1 MKYTVLEQQKTIKIQ
16 AYGKIL
22 EEAFGNTA
30 LAISSLMVKKVH
42 PKMEKYISVGADDL
56 KSLLYIFLE
65 ELLFLVDT
73 EEFFVNDIKSLTIK
87 KQKGYTLNAYLL
99 GDKRRESYEFLKE
112 VKAVTY
118 KEMEIH
124 EEKGKAFVQ
133 VNVEF

>member
-73 EEFFVNDIKSLTIK
+73 EEFFVNAIKSLTIK
-87 KQKGYTLNAYLL
+87 KQKGFTLNAYLL
-99 GDKRRESYEFLKE
+99 GDKRRESYEYLKE
-112 VKAVTY
+112 VKSIMY

-124 EEKGKAFVQ
+124 EEKGNAFVQ
-133 VNVEF
+133 VAVEI

>member
-30 LAISSLMVKKVH
+30 LAISSLMVREVH

-73 EEFFVNDIKSLTIK
+73 EEFFVNDVKSLTIK
-87 KQKGYTLNAYLL
+87 KQKGFTLNAYLL
-99 GDKRRESYEFLKE
+99 GDKKRESYEYLKE
-112 VKAVTY
+112 VKSIMY

-124 EEKGKAFVQ
+124 EEKGNAFVQ
-133 VNVEF
+133 VNVEL

>member
-30 LAISSLMVKKVH
+30 LAISSLMVREVH

-73 EEFFVNDIKSLTIK
+73 EEFFVNDVKSLTIK
-87 KQKGYTLNAYLL
+87 KQKGFTLNAYLL

-112 VKAVTY
+112 VKSIMY
-118 KEMEIH
+118 KEMEIR
-124 EEKGKAFVQ
+124 EEKGRAFVQ